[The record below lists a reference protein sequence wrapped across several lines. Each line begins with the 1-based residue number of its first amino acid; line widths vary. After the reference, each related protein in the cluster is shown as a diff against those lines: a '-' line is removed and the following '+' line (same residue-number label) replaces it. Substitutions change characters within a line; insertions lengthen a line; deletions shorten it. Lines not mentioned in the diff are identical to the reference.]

1 MIAMFVYSACLGWEP
16 HLYEAFENLSF
27 LSWIIRFPCNKKN
40 KRSLSHKH
48 YFHTKYNQH
57 ILWERFSLL
66 SRTLQLSG
74 FIVVRC
80 LSKSTFLVS
89 LCTAHLSVLSKLCW
103 GATLRYCMYSFLWQL
118 HGHSGKDFKHKHT
131 SFHILVRTSTWLYVF
146 PSHLP

>member
-1 MIAMFVYSACLGWEP
+1 MPCLFIQHALGGS
-16 HLYEAFENLSF
+16 HIYKKLLKTSLFCHGS
-27 LSWIIRFPCNKKN
+27 SGFPAIKKK

-48 YFHTKYNQH
+48 YFHTKYNKH